1 MKGKAVAASG
11 HTLVSKT
18 AVEIMAAG
26 GNAFDGAV
34 AAGFMAAV
42 AEPVL
47 TSLGGGGFLLAAPAN
62 GAPPILF
69 DFFSDTPGRGGR
81 TAPEAA
87 KHFFPV
93 TVAFAG
99 TEQDFNVGLGSVA
112 TPGVLKGL
120 LHVHR
125 RLGRLPLADILA
137 PAAHAARHGVT
148 VNEQQAYFFRLLE
161 PILTMSAPG
170 RRIFAPSG
178 ALLQAGARFRNPDLA
193 DFLDRLARD
202 PRHDFYQGE
211 IARRI
216 ATEMRQ
222 GGGLLTEED
231 LAAYRVVERQP
242 LAFSYRD
249 LRLLTNP
256 PPSLG
261 GVMIRAI
268 LQCIDQVD
276 LTGCAFGAPG
286 HLVPL
291 ARILRRAEEKRAIIT
306 AGRPLCARGTTHLS
320 VRDEEGNLAA
330 MTTSNGEGSGYFVPG
345 CGVMLNNMLGE
356 EDLHPA
362 GFHAAPPGTRI
373 GSMMA
378 PTLVLDRPE
387 GPIII
392 GSGGSMRIR
401 SAIPQVLVNL
411 IDFHLAPAEA
421 VRLPRVHWDGQQLQ
435 MEPGFPPETVA
446 QLQKEMA
453 VRVWPVTDVYFGG
466 VHVVAGD
473 RGGGDPRRNGA
484 VAP

>member
-1 MKGKAVAASG
+1 MTGKAKAASG
-11 HTLVSKT
+11 HILVSRT

-47 TSLGGGGFLLAAPAN
+47 TSLGGGGFLLAAAAD
-62 GAPPILF
+62 GSPPVLF
-69 DFFSDTPGRGGR
+69 DFFSDTPGRGKR
-81 TAPEAA
+81 DAA
-87 KHFFPV
+87 GQERHFFPV

-99 TEQDFNVGLGSVA
+99 SEQDFNVGLGSVA

-137 PAAHAARHGVT
+137 PATHAARHGIA

-161 PILTMSAPG
+161 PILTMSPVG
-170 RRIFAPSG
+170 RSIFAPAGS
-178 ALLQAGARFRNPDLA
+178 LLRAGERFRNPWLA

-202 PRHDFYQGE
+202 PGGDIYQGE

-216 ATEMRQ
+216 AADMRQ
-222 GGGLLTEED
+222 GGGLLTEAD
-231 LAAYRVVERQP
+231 LAAYQVVERRP

-256 PPSLG
+256 LPSIG

-268 LQCIDQVD
+268 LQCLDQVG
-276 LTGCAFGAPG
+276 LEGLAFGAPE

-291 ARILRRAEEKRAIIT
+291 ARILRRAEEQRAAIT
-306 AGRPLCARGTTHLS
+306 AGRPLCASGTTHLS
-320 VRDEEGNLAA
+320 VRDGEGNLAS
-330 MTTSNGEGSGYFVPG
+330 MTTSNGEGSGYFVPE
-345 CGVMLNNMLGE
+345 CGIMLNNMLGE

-362 GFHAAPPGTRI
+362 GFHTAPPGTRI

-378 PTLVLDRPE
+378 PTLATGRTQ
-387 GPIII
+387 GAIII

-411 IDFHLAPAEA
+411 IDFRLDPAEA
-421 VRLPRVHWDGQQLQ
+421 VRLPRVHWDGEHLQ
-435 MEPGFPPETVA
+435 MEPGFPPETVTR
-446 QLQKEMA
+446 LQREMP